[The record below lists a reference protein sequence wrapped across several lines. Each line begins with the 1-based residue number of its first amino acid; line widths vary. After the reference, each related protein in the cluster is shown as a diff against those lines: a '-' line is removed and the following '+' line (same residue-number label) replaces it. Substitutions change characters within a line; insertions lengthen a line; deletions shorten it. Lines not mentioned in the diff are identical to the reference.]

1 MTDFIQQNTY
11 NKLQD
16 LAKEL
21 SSIYPC
27 SIQVHIVDNK
37 EFEGCNTFGEHQG
50 YATYYRL
57 LLARFL
63 PKEIEKVLY
72 LDTDMLA
79 QGDIR
84 ECFSIDLGEN
94 IVGAVCDIAKWNQG
108 RVIVPFKQYS
118 DLESFTIDSTK
129 YYNAGFLLINLK
141 VWRQYDIEKQALHI
155 AKRYDT
161 DLPDQDVLN
170 IITKNKTFF
179 MELKWNVFVA
189 FLLRSGYDYP
199 DKVENAKILHYAA
212 SWLKPWMNYIEY
224 NDGKLWNPYNPN
236 PAKCSLYCN
245 LWWEMALQTPV
256 FDKELEILYHIK
268 IHERQLIENINIA
281 LSHSYSRLNG
291 LTRRVKRIL
300 NPHKFIIDAYKK
312 WFKKTSLY

>member
-1 MTDFIQQNTY
+1 M
-11 NKLQD
+11 QD

-94 IVGAVCDIAKWNQG
+94 IVGAVLDVSAWHNN
-108 RVIVPFKQYS
+108 RVIIPREKYIH
-118 DLESFTIDSTK
+118 LPSFTINSN
-129 YYNAGFLLINLK
+129 YYFNSGFLLINLK
-141 VWRQYDIEKQALHI
+141 AWRQYDVESQCIQVMKEYKVLC
-155 AKRYDT
+155 
-161 DLPDQDVLN
+161 PDQDALHRVIQDKVVFLGL
-170 IITKNKTFF
+170 
-179 MELKWNVFVA
+179 EWNVFVEGIYNQNIHSN
-189 FLLRSGYDYP
+189 FNTEEY
-199 DKVENAKILHYAA
+199 KIAISHCKIYHYV
-212 SWLKPWMNYIEY
+212 SFKPWNNATQYIQNYT
-224 NDGKLWNPYNPN
+224 
-236 PAKCSLYCN
+236 PAYFFVQRT
-245 LWWEMALQTPV
+245 LWWEAALQTPI
-256 FDKELEILYHIK
+256 FREELKNRELELKKTEFYDYTLHLGKTLEKQFLESHAKIAKLEKKIYQILY
-268 IHERQLIENINIA
+268 
-281 LSHSYSRLNG
+281 
-291 LTRRVKRIL
+291 
-300 NPHKFIIDAYKK
+300 PHKAIRNVCKK
-312 WFKKTSLY
+312 IYRTLFNKNNSL